1 MIQNFPA
8 PQQRVS
14 SHDPLSPQRLWLS
27 VRREPLSQRSLL
39 PPLSQ
44 VVNIRA
50 IFKETWLRRQCLLCK
65 HGRLE
70 FDPQIQ
76 PGVVVCAYNSD
87 GSKVDTDRSLGW
99 FPSQSRLFG
108 KFQTNK
114 RSCLTKQGEH
124 HLRNIKCLPLDCT
137 LMHTHACVTWTH
149 THTIISTKQNFSLVS
164 SEEFL
169 ENWALMI
176 LAFMIKK
183 KDAITNKKLKG
194 NITTDPTDNN

>member
-1 MIQNFPA
+1 MWSHRMIQTFPA
-8 PQQRVS
+8 PQQRAS
-14 SHDPLSPQRLWLS
+14 SHDPLSPQRLWVS
-27 VRREPLSQRSLL
+27 VQGESLSQRSLF
-39 PPLSQ
+39 PPLSQQ

-70 FDPQIQ
+70 FDPHIQ
-76 PGVVVCAYNSD
+76 PGVVVCACNSE
-87 GSKVDTDRSLGW
+87 GWKVDTGRSLEW

-114 RSCLTKQGEH
+114 RSCLKKQGEH
-124 HLRNIKCLPLDCT
+124 HLRNIKCLPLAYT
-137 LMHTHACVTWTH
+137 LMHIHACVTWTH
-149 THTIISTKQNFSLVS
+149 THTIISTKQNFSLCS

-183 KDAITNKKLKG
+183 RRCNY
-194 NITTDPTDNN
+194 